1 MKIKYNYLTQTQ
13 IGSLFGESSHKIG
26 KWLVELG
33 LRDEKSKKPTNE
45 AHRGG
50 YCETAPSGQVGYH
63 WVWNAEKTVER
74 LRQANH
80 RLLSDLPEELV
91 EPPTLTGPFR
101 ISASC
106 SKEVLN
112 ADGTLAVRAGCR
124 RNAVV
129 VMKLLDFAYQRGLIN
144 KLTER
149 QQGTAGE

>member
-13 IGSLFGESSHKIG
+13 LGSLFGATSHEIG
-26 KWLVELG
+26 IWLVELG
-33 LRDEKSKKPTNE
+33 LRDQKSKKPTNE
-45 AHRGG
+45 ARRGG

-63 WVWNAEKTVER
+63 WVWNAEKTVEI

-80 RLLSDLPEELV
+80 RLLTDLPEELV
-91 EPPTLTGPFR
+91 EPSSLTEPFL
-101 ISASC
+101 ISESC
-106 SKEVLN
+106 PKEVLN

-124 RNAVV
+124 RNAIV

-149 QQGTAGE
+149 QQEAAGE